1 MGSPGDSVVKNPSAN
16 AGDLGSIPEVGRSTG
31 EGNATQS
38 TSLFLPG
45 KSQGQRNL
53 GYMGF
58 PQRNLVGYM
67 GSHDL
72 ATKQQRICYR
82 N

>member
-1 MGSPGDSVVKNPSAN
+1 MGSRGVSVVKNPSAN
-16 AGDLGSIPEVGRSTG
+16 AGDLGSVPELGRSTG

-38 TSLFLPG
+38 TPLFLPG

-53 GYMGF
+53 
-58 PQRNLVGYM
+58 GYM